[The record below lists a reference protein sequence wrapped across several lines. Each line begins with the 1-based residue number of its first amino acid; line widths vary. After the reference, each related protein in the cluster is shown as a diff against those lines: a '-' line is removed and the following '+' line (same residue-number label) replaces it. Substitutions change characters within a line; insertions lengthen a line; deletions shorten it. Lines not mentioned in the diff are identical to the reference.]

1 MKENIV
7 LIGMPGVGK
16 STVGVI
22 LAKLMGYQFIDADL
36 VIQDRENKLL
46 KEIIAEK
53 GIDGFNFNLVYLVLL
68 NKSLNTKNGIISTG
82 GSVVYGR
89 EAMEHLSEIATVVY
103 LELDLANL
111 KKRLGNLKNR
121 GVVLRDGQTLDDLF
135 NERVPLYEK
144 YADVVVNESN
154 INVEETVQLTLEKIK
169 EYKGEK

>member
-1 MKENIV
+1 
-7 LIGMPGVGK
+7 
-16 STVGVI
+16 
-22 LAKLMGYQFIDADL
+22 
-36 VIQDRENKLL
+36 
-46 KEIIAEK
+46 
-53 GIDGFNFNLVYLVLL
+53 
-68 NKSLNTKNGIISTG
+68 
-82 GSVVYGR
+82 
-89 EAMEHLSEIATVVY
+89 MEHLSEIATVVY

>member
-1 MKENIV
+1 M
-7 LIGMPGVGK
+7 
-16 STVGVI
+16 
-22 LAKLMGYQFIDADL
+22 
-36 VIQDRENKLL
+36 
-46 KEIIAEK
+46 
-53 GIDGFNFNLVYLVLL
+53 
-68 NKSLNTKNGIISTG
+68 
-82 GSVVYGR
+82 YGR

-121 GVVLRDGQTLDDLF
+121 GVVLRDGQALDDLF

>member
-1 MKENIV
+1 M
-7 LIGMPGVGK
+7 
-16 STVGVI
+16 
-22 LAKLMGYQFIDADL
+22 
-36 VIQDRENKLL
+36 
-46 KEIIAEK
+46 
-53 GIDGFNFNLVYLVLL
+53 
-68 NKSLNTKNGIISTG
+68 
-82 GSVVYGR
+82 YGR

-121 GVVLRDGQTLDDLF
+121 GVVLREGQTLDDLF

>member
-53 GIDGFNFNLVYLVLL
+53 GIDGFIQVENDV
-68 NKSLNTKNGIISTG
+68 NKSLNPKKAIISTG
-82 GSVVYGR
+82 GSVVYSR

>member
-1 MKENIV
+1 M
-7 LIGMPGVGK
+7 
-16 STVGVI
+16 
-22 LAKLMGYQFIDADL
+22 
-36 VIQDRENKLL
+36 
-46 KEIIAEK
+46 
-53 GIDGFNFNLVYLVLL
+53 
-68 NKSLNTKNGIISTG
+68 
-82 GSVVYGR
+82 YGR

>member
-1 MKENIV
+1 
-7 LIGMPGVGK
+7 
-16 STVGVI
+16 
-22 LAKLMGYQFIDADL
+22 
-36 VIQDRENKLL
+36 
-46 KEIIAEK
+46 
-53 GIDGFNFNLVYLVLL
+53 
-68 NKSLNTKNGIISTG
+68 
-82 GSVVYGR
+82 
-89 EAMEHLSEIATVVY
+89 MEHLSEIATVVY

-121 GVVLRDGQTLDDLF
+121 GVVLRDGQALDDLF

>member
-53 GIDGFNFNLVYLVLL
+53 GIDGFIQVE
-68 NKSLNTKNGIISTG
+68 SLNPKKAIISTG

>member
-53 GIDGFNFNLVYLVLL
+53 GIDGFIQVENDI
-68 NKSLNTKNGIISTG
+68 NKSLNPKKVIISTG

>member
-53 GIDGFNFNLVYLVLL
+53 GIDGFIQVENDV
-68 NKSLNTKNGIISTG
+68 NKSLNPKKTIISTG

>member
-53 GIDGFNFNLVYLVLL
+53 GIDGFIQVENDI
-68 NKSLNTKNGIISTG
+68 NKSLNHKKAIISTG

>member
-1 MKENIV
+1 M
-7 LIGMPGVGK
+7 
-16 STVGVI
+16 
-22 LAKLMGYQFIDADL
+22 
-36 VIQDRENKLL
+36 
-46 KEIIAEK
+46 
-53 GIDGFNFNLVYLVLL
+53 
-68 NKSLNTKNGIISTG
+68 
-82 GSVVYGR
+82 
-89 EAMEHLSEIATVVY
+89 SEIATIVY
-103 LELDLANL
+103 LEHALSNL

>member
-1 MKENIV
+1 M
-7 LIGMPGVGK
+7 
-16 STVGVI
+16 
-22 LAKLMGYQFIDADL
+22 
-36 VIQDRENKLL
+36 
-46 KEIIAEK
+46 
-53 GIDGFNFNLVYLVLL
+53 
-68 NKSLNTKNGIISTG
+68 
-82 GSVVYGR
+82 
-89 EAMEHLSEIATVVY
+89 
-103 LELDLANL
+103 ANL